1 MGFLDALKSV
11 FVGHGSA
18 SAGSVKL
25 CGPVPLATAKKALAR
40 VIVQQPLLSM
50 RQVAEALHDL
60 QAQTPALVTFT
71 MDHYFNN
78 PKVVRFQNSGGKQ
91 LDVDAIVS
99 LHAEPGVLAD
109 TVTIQHL
116 LDDIDDRR
124 GHQSADAEIGH
135 IDCSPL
141 ANATAEVFSGAQSNG
156 GNGDAGNGTVRNWL
170 FALLDQLDTI
180 AEVTSSIAPLA
191 SALGTALPK
200 SGLSDQS
207 DAAAI
212 RTALVDA
219 LRIDN
224 ADLRSALGN
233 PAAATTVYLPAL
245 EILKAHG
252 IEVPATVALN

>member
-11 FVGHGSA
+11 FSGHGGA
-18 SAGSVKL
+18 AVGSVKFG
-25 CGPVPLATAKKALAR
+25 GPLPLATAKKALAR

-50 RQVAEALHDL
+50 RQVAEALRDL
-60 QAQTPALVTFT
+60 QAQSPALVTFS

-135 IDCSPL
+135 IDCAPL
-141 ANATAEVFSGAQSNG
+141 AKATAEALSGGQSANG
-156 GNGDAGNGTVRNWL
+156 SGDAGNDTVRNWL
-170 FALLDQLDTI
+170 FALLDQLGTI
-180 AEVTSSIAPLA
+180 AEVTSSLAPLA
-191 SALGTALPK
+191 AVLGTALPQ
-200 SGLSDQS
+200 SGLSEKS

-212 RTALVDA
+212 RAALIDA
-219 LRIDN
+219 LQIDN
-224 ADLRSALGN
+224 ADLRNALGN

-252 IEVPATVALN
+252 IGVPASVALD